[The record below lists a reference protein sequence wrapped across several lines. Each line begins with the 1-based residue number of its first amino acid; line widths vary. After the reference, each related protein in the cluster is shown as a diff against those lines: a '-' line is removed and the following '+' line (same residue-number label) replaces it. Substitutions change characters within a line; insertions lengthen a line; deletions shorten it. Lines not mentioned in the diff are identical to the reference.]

1 MQADA
6 PSDQRHETRVAI
18 SVALGLWGVLFG
30 PFVLTPGVPVYR
42 DLLITYLPLRHFWAE
57 RVSAGHLPGW
67 FPWEGLGR
75 SFIGQGVTGT
85 FHPMN
90 LLYLVLDEA
99 LALRLEIAGA
109 VLVGIVGQVL
119 FARHLKLSAAAAV
132 SGAMVLVLNG
142 YALSLTSNIAYL
154 RGLTMLPWTAL
165 FASQVLTAPRPA
177 KAVAALA
184 VSWALIPLGGDAATT
199 LLAAVVILAL
209 AAGHGVV
216 RRVPWLLL
224 SALLAFLLAAP
235 ELLPA
240 SALHAQSIVA
250 NFRDPAFLSSYWA
263 LHPERLPELLGCD
276 PAGTSPWVQTLH
288 EPGRWAESVLLGIP
302 AIALA
307 LSVPRQR
314 LPLTF
319 LLLGALGLWLA
330 LGVHGGLE
338 LGLRHVLPP
347 LNAVRY
353 PEKHLALLCFGLATS
368 VAFGLER
375 VAKSPRAVLPGLG
388 VALVALLASWR
399 VSEVTPVLLLSAAG
413 LAVVWLVPRSAHA
426 IWLMPLLLVATLW
439 RVPLGLLSVT
449 PGVPMS
455 LPGAGRVWIERAS
468 RSVPVDRQSLQRWA
482 EEEMSELAGDLG
494 ALKHRAAFGLSA
506 NLPLAPKRERLLF
519 GWTLSDTRALAP
531 LYGFDLALLAD
542 GSNLSLLA
550 APRAWVASPR
560 AIADT
565 PALIARLRAEPDAAL
580 LHPLV
585 LGTLPAPLEGPM
597 GEVSFLRDEVDVL
610 VLEARATGNGLLVLN
625 DLAADGWSATVDGQ
639 PAAILITNALVRGV
653 RLPPGT
659 HQVIF
664 TYEVPRLK
672 VGLLLAGLGL
682 CGVLGL
688 LGWRL
693 KTRASMRE

>member
-6 PSDQRHETRVAI
+6 PSDERRETRVAI

-30 PFVLTPGVPVYR
+30 PFLLTPGVPVYR

-75 SFIGQGVTGT
+75 AFIGQGVTGT

-109 VLVGIVGQVL
+109 VLVGLVGQVL

-132 SGAMVLVLNG
+132 AGALVLVLNG
-142 YALSLTSNIAYL
+142 YALSLTCNIAYL
-154 RGLTMLPWTAL
+154 RGLTMLPWVAL
-165 FASQVLTAPRPA
+165 FASRVLTAPRPGSA
-177 KAVAALA
+177 AAALA
-184 VSWALIPLGGDAATT
+184 VCWALIPLGGDAATT
-199 LLAAVVILAL
+199 LLAAVVVLAL
-209 AAGHGVV
+209 AVGHGVV

-224 SALLAFLLAAP
+224 SAVLAGLLAAP

-240 SALHAQSIVA
+240 SAHHAQSIVA
-250 NFRDPAFLSSYWA
+250 NFRDPSFLASYWA
-263 LHPERLPELLGCD
+263 LHPERLPELLGGV
-276 PAGTSPWVQTLH
+276 AASTSPSVQSLH

-319 LLLGALGLWLA
+319 LGLGVLGLWLA

-338 LGLRHVLPP
+338 LGLRHLLPP

-353 PEKHLALLCFGLATS
+353 PEKHLALLGFGLATA

-388 VALVALLASWR
+388 VALVAVLASWL
-399 VSEVTPVLLLSAAG
+399 VSEAKPLLLLSAAG
-413 LAVVWLVPRSAHA
+413 LATLWLVPRSSRAV
-426 IWLMPLLLVATLW
+426 WLVPLLLVVTLW

-449 PGVPMS
+449 LEAPPA
-455 LPGAGRVWIERAS
+455 LPGTGRVWIERAS
-468 RSVPVDRQSLQRWA
+468 RSVPVDEPSLQRWA
-482 EEEMSELAGDLG
+482 AEEMTELAGDLG
-494 ALKHRAAFGLSA
+494 ALHHRAAFGLSA

-519 GWTLSDTRALAP
+519 GWTLSDTRPLAP

-542 GSNLSLLA
+542 GSNLTLPA
-550 APRAWVASPR
+550 APRAFVASPR
-560 AIADT
+560 GI
-565 PALIARLRAEPDAAL
+565 PQPPELIARLKADPAAAR

-585 LGTLPAPLEGPM
+585 LGTLPAPSEAAV
-597 GEVSFLRDEVDVL
+597 GEVSWLQDEVDL
-610 VLEARATGNGLLVLN
+610 LALEARLSGPGLLVLN

-653 RLPPGT
+653 LLTPGT
-659 HQVIF
+659 HQVVF

-672 VGLLLAGLGL
+672 GGLLLAGLGL

-688 LGWRL
+688 LAAGR
-693 KTRASMRE
+693 RAPR